1 MLRLYKVNI
10 LKKKIKCCIAE
21 KLCYI
26 AEKSCDLHFSMYN
39 TVWI

>member
-1 MLRLYKVNI
+1 MLRSYKVNI

-26 AEKSCDLHFSMYN
+26 AEKEL
-39 TVWI
+39 